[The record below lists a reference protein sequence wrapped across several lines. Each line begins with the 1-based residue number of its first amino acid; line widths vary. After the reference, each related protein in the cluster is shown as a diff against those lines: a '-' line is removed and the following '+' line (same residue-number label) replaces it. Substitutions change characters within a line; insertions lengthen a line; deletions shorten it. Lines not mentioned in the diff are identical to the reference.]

1 MSDRMTVDLDIP
13 PSAKERAEAIS
24 KHVASLA
31 SQIERAIKFQQEI
44 IIAAEKEIQR
54 LRGLRLP

>member
-1 MSDRMTVDLDIP
+1 MTDRMTVDLDIP
-13 PSAKERAEAIS
+13 HSAAERAEATS

-44 IIAAEKEIQR
+44 IGGAEKEIQR
-54 LRGLRLP
+54 LRGLHLP